1 MPIDFKA
8 LQAKSQKE
16 LESQSN
22 SENRTDFP
30 YPFVYTGPNGKLTV
44 RLFYNEQTGSIQRRI
59 VRHAIDSEG
68 KKAVCLQEYGED
80 CPICSAIKSALEV
93 DEKCGARM
101 KYGYKIRGV
110 CIAQVIDHEATY
122 FTEEG
127 DPKKGDIVIL
137 MYPKTVYDQINRLI
151 VNAGENLNKVI
162 GSNKGI
168 AIVIE
173 KISKGKSIP
182 EFNVS
187 FDTFRGEF
195 NAFETDEK
203 YEEEISK
210 FPSLDDLFYPPR
222 PTDEIRT
229 TVQAAADAIR
239 AEYLGSKVVNPSTPK
254 TTPTPAP
261 TKKVEETREMP
272 FDLGEDDDLPFEV
285 DGLDDHEVKEEP
297 KPETKTSE
305 DSELPP
311 CFGKHDDNSSKCIL
325 CSCEAECQEKH
336 G

>member
-16 LESQSN
+16 LESQGS
-22 SENRTDFP
+22 SENRTDFQ

-44 RLFYNEQTGSIQRRI
+44 RLFYNEKSNAIQRRI

-80 CPICSAIKSALEV
+80 CPICDAIKRALEV
-93 DEKCGARM
+93 DEKCGAKM

-110 CIAQVIDHEATY
+110 CFAQVIDHEATY
-122 FTEEG
+122 FTEDG
-127 DPKKGDIVIL
+127 DPKKGDIITL

-151 VNAGENLNKVI
+151 VNSGDNLYKLI
-162 GSNKGI
+162 GSNNGF
-168 AIVIE
+168 AVVIE
-173 KISKGKSIP
+173 KISKGKNIP
-182 EFNVS
+182 EFKVS
-187 FDTFRGEF
+187 LDAFRGEF
-195 NAFETDEK
+195 NAFDSDEK
-203 YEEEISK
+203 YEEEVSK
-210 FPSLDDLFYPPR
+210 LPSLDDLFYPPK

-254 TTPTPAP
+254 TTPAP
-261 TKKVEETREMP
+261 TKVEEVKEPLP
-272 FDLGEDDDLPFEV
+272 FEESDDDLPFEV
-285 DGLDDHEVKEEP
+285 EEP
-297 KPETKTSE
+297 SETETKDQNTSVSKPSE
-305 DSELPP
+305 DSEYPP

-325 CSCEAECQEKH
+325 CSYEAECQEKH